1 MMAGRKNS
9 TGQAPLMPL
18 VTGNGN
24 CTSSAADL
32 LSLLFVSTSKL
43 LVCSL
48 DLCMGAISMEHA
60 VALMDPSFFN
70 FRAGTNKVSEFCT
83 TLNLD

>member
-1 MMAGRKNS
+1 
-9 TGQAPLMPL
+9 
-18 VTGNGN
+18 
-24 CTSSAADL
+24 
-32 LSLLFVSTSKL
+32 
-43 LVCSL
+43 
-48 DLCMGAISMEHA
+48 MEHA